1 MIGAKPLGIRFNKVD
16 GFIRVYDGTT
26 YLVLFFPEKYDVIFN
41 RIRYLIS
48 LKCGITY
55 VISHYYAKIK
65 NELSDSLPLE
75 KKVTL
80 HDVVIFI
87 KSVI

>member
-16 GFIRVYDGTT
+16 GFIRVYDGTS
-26 YLVLFFPEKYDVIFN
+26 PEKYDVISN